1 MKTFL
6 HFVLKEARH
15 IMRDRRTVLIL
26 FGMPLVMMLLFG
38 FAISNDI
45 QNVRVVLVGSSTDI
59 QTQKNVERLEASEYF
74 TVTHI
79 VGTPDEAEKLIR
91 SRRADMAIVFTP
103 NFANHAYDRT
113 AGVQIIADAAE
124 PNTAVQQAS
133 YAQQVLQTGTE
144 GDSMPVNSK
153 LLYNPQMKSAYNFVP
168 GIMGM
173 LLMLICAM
181 MTAVSIVR
189 EKERGTMEV
198 LLVSPARP
206 LMVIIA
212 KAVPYLLLSI
222 IILICILLL
231 SIYVLDVPVAG
242 SLFWVFTM
250 SLLYIVMALS
260 LGLLISVVAE
270 TQLVAIL
277 ASAMILLMPSV
288 LLSGMLYP
296 VENMPTILRY
306 LSIIIPARLYTSA
319 MRKLMILGVGIDLAW
334 QELAMLSLITAVLLT
349 IALRKFKIRLE

>member
-1 MKTFL
+1 
-6 HFVLKEARH
+6 
-15 IMRDRRTVLIL
+15 
-26 FGMPLVMMLLFG
+26 
-38 FAISNDI
+38 
-45 QNVRVVLVGSSTDI
+45 
-59 QTQKNVERLEASEYF
+59 
-74 TVTHI
+74 
-79 VGTPDEAEKLIR
+79 
-91 SRRADMAIVFTP
+91 MAIVFTP

-124 PNTAVQQAS
+124 PNTAMQQAS
-133 YAQQVLQTGTE
+133 YAQQVLQTGAE
-144 GDSMPVNSK
+144 GDAMPVNSK

-222 IILICILLL
+222 LILVCILLL
-231 SIYVLDVPVAG
+231 AAFVLDVPVEG
-242 SLFWVFTM
+242 SLFWVFVM
-250 SLLYIVMALS
+250 SIIYIIMALS

-277 ASAMILLMPSV
+277 ASAMVLLLPSIM
-288 LLSGMLYP
+288 LSGMLYP
-296 VENMPTILRY
+296 VENMPAILRY
-306 LSIIIPARLYTSA
+306 ISIIIPARWYTSA
-319 MRKLMILGVGIDLAW
+319 MRKLMIMGVGIDMAW
-334 QELAMLSLITAVLLT
+334 QELIILSFMAFLLLT
-349 IALRKFKIRLE
+349 IALRYFKVRLE

>member
-45 QNVRVVLVGSSTDI
+45 QNVRVVLVGSSTDVE
-59 QTQKNVERLEASEYF
+59 TQKNVERLDASEYF

-79 VGTPDEAEKLIR
+79 VGTPDEAEKLVR
-91 SRRADMAIVFTP
+91 SRKADMAIVFTP

-124 PNTAVQQAS
+124 PNTAMQQAS
-133 YAQQVLQTGTE
+133 YAQQVLQTGAE
-144 GDSMPVNSK
+144 GDAMPVNSK

-222 IILICILLL
+222 LILVCILLL
-231 SIYVLDVPVAG
+231 AAFVLDVPVEG
-242 SLFWVFTM
+242 SLFWVFVM
-250 SLLYIVMALS
+250 SIIYIIMALS

-277 ASAMILLMPSV
+277 SSAMILLMPSV

-306 LSIIIPARLYTSA
+306 ISSIIPARWYTSA
-319 MRKLMILGVGIDLAW
+319 MRKLMIMGVGIDMAW
-334 QELAMLSLITAVLLT
+334 QELIILSFMAFLLLT
-349 IALRKFKIRLE
+349 IALRYFKVRLE

>member
-45 QNVRVVLVGSSTDI
+45 QNVRVVLVGSSTDV
-59 QTQKNVERLEASEYF
+59 QTQKNVERLDASEYF

-79 VGTPDEAEKLIR
+79 VGTPDEAEQLIR

-124 PNTAVQQAS
+124 PNTALQQAS
-133 YAQQVLQTGTE
+133 YAQQVLQTGAE
-144 GDSMPVNSK
+144 GGAMPVNSK

-222 IILICILLL
+222 LILVCILLL
-231 SIYVLDVPVAG
+231 AAFVLDVPVEG
-242 SLFWVFTM
+242 SLFWVFVM
-250 SLLYIVMALS
+250 SIIYIIMALS

-277 ASAMILLMPSV
+277 ASAMILLLPSIM
-288 LLSGMLYP
+288 LSGMLYP
-296 VENMPTILRY
+296 VENMPAILRY
-306 LSIIIPARLYTSA
+306 ISIIIPARWYTSA
-319 MRKLMILGVGIDLAW
+319 MRKLMIMGVGIDMAW
-334 QELAMLSLITAVLLT
+334 QELIILSFMAFLLLT
-349 IALRKFKIRLE
+349 IALRYFKVRLE